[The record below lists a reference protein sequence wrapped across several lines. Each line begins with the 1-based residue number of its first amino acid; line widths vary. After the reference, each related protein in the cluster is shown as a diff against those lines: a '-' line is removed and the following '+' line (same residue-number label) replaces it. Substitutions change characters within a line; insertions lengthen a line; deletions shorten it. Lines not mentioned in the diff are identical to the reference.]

1 MRYILLTLGLPA
13 FVSVWSGRDFPTD
26 KRRLTKKIKCTIR
39 PAWSTLDHVS
49 TPCNFCCCCGFPLG
63 WIVSGLFSPSICP
76 LELNNGVCM
85 VDNGV
90 RITKG
95 GDGGGVVQC
104 GAMELWSY
112 GGGGGGGGGGAELC
126 VIQPGR
132 PWSPLAC
139 RRHTAGRAWPP
150 PRPPGRVMVMFRLSN
165 ICNTSLG

>member
-1 MRYILLTLGLPA
+1 MHHPGL
-13 FVSVWSGRDFPTD
+13 D
-26 KRRLTKKIKCTIR
+26 
-39 PAWSTLDHVS
+39 WSTLDHVS

-112 GGGGGGGGGGAELC
+112 GAMVVVVVVELSC
-126 VIQPGR
+126 V
-132 PWSPLAC
+132 
-139 RRHTAGRAWPP
+139 
-150 PRPPGRVMVMFRLSN
+150 
-165 ICNTSLG
+165 